1 MSDEPAD
8 KLTTKQR
15 VFVEE
20 YLTCWNASEAARRAG
35 YAAPHNI
42 QGPRLLSNVSIQTEI
57 QRRLA
62 EKAMSANEVLA
73 RLAEHARGSMG
84 DFLRVDEEEY
94 TVSWSLI
101 SPPLDEDGTP
111 DLGDLMV
118 NLARQERVKPTDR
131 ILYTET
137 VKRATARLDLLQARD
152 KLHLIK
158 KYSIDDK
165 GKVTIELY
173 DAQAA
178 LALIGKR
185 HGLFVERQEQGKP
198 GDFVPPP
205 AFREVVV
212 EMPDDEPLD
221 D

>member
-20 YLTCWNASEAARRAG
+20 YLTCWNATEAARRAQ
-35 YAAPHNI
+35 YRSPDK
-42 QGPRLLSNVSIQTEI
+42 QGSQLLGKTSIQATI
-57 QRRLA
+57 QARLA
-62 EKAMSANEVLA
+62 DKAMSADEVLA

-84 DFLRVDEEEY
+84 DFLKINE
-94 TVSWSLI
+94 
-101 SPPLDEDGTP
+101 EDG
-111 DLGDLMV
+111 G
-118 NLARQERVKPTDR
+118 AQ
-131 ILYTET
+131 
-137 VKRATARLDLLQARD
+137 LDLLQARD

-173 DAQAA
+173 DAQSA

-185 HGLFVERQEQGKP
+185 HGLFVDRQEQGKP

>member
-62 EKAMSANEVLA
+62 EKAMSADEALA

-84 DFLRVDEEEY
+84 DFLKINE
-94 TVSWSLI
+94 
-101 SPPLDEDGTP
+101 EDGS
-111 DLGDLMV
+111 
-118 NLARQERVKPTDR
+118 AQ
-131 ILYTET
+131 
-137 VKRATARLDLLQARD
+137 LDLLQARD

-173 DAQAA
+173 DAQSA

-185 HGLFVERQEQGKP
+185 HGLFVDRMKGEIAITP
-198 GDFVPPP
+198 SD
-205 AFREVVV
+205 AAN
-212 EMPDDEPLD
+212 MSDEEIEAELRKRGLL
-221 D
+221 